1 MQLAQ
6 TDPVTSNP
14 TAHVHNLLSS
24 AKPRKA
30 EKLVIVG
37 FSNKP
42 VLLLKHESEKAKYSH
57 KHTHT
62 HRDRDPIKK
71 EKGLAKSKKDENG
84 GNLYPS
90 STV

>member
-1 MQLAQ
+1 MHAHNHVHVGKGKEEQLQLAQ
-6 TDPVTSNP
+6 TAPVTSNP

-30 EKLVIVG
+30 EKWVIVG

-62 HRDRDPIKK
+62 RI
-71 EKGLAKSKKDENG
+71 EIG
-84 GNLYPS
+84 
-90 STV
+90 TQ